1 MNISKVGDGKVVLLA
16 GGGKIFTDIA
26 AKFVKSER
34 SLKEIIASPYDK
46 KIVHNI
52 INSGHRAA
60 VEFDYFIFGVE
71 GYSRVTEVQLVR
83 KRIAS
88 YIIKSGRADKKG
100 KRSFDMVL
108 PDNVRSLSL
117 SFEVPLDLIKFQD
130 GTPLSEYLS
139 DGPNTL
145 PDHLKL
151 QIDTALI
158 LEMIEAWYA
167 QGVEDNIPEED
178 LRYLK
183 PQATEF
189 KGLIG
194 MNAHALLDW
203 FAIRCCKNAQAE
215 IRDMAT
221 KMLFLCKEAAP
232 DLFALAGPN
241 CKVLGYCPENGL
253 QHKECRGEVLAKSEA
268 MKILRGEDGVSQC
281 PLLTPRE
288 DAEKVNC
295 GTCRHWDPERQRC
308 REEERLKEV

>member
-34 SLKEIIASPYDK
+34 SLEEIIASPYDK
-46 KIVHNI
+46 KLVFNI
-52 INSGHRAA
+52 INSGHKAA

-88 YIIKSGRADKKG
+88 YLLKSGRVNKKG

-108 PDNVRSLSL
+108 PKNIQGFSTN
-117 SFEVPLDLIKFQD
+117 FEVPVSLLKLPD
-130 GTPLSEYLS
+130 GTPLSEHLGDSCLS
-139 DGPNTL
+139 
-145 PDHLKL
+145 HLSL
-151 QIDTALI
+151 QADALFI
-158 LEMIEAWYA
+158 LRLIESWYS
-167 QGVEDNIPEED
+167 QGVNEEIPEED

-194 MNAHALLDW
+194 MNAHALMDW
-203 FAIRCCKNAQAE
+203 FAVRCCKRAQTE
-215 IRDMAT
+215 IRDLAN
-221 KMLFLCKEAAP
+221 KMLALCKEAAP

-253 QHKECRGEVLAKSEA
+253 QHKECRGKVLAKSEA
-268 MKILRGEDGVSQC
+268 MKILREQIQQPIRRV
-281 PLLTPRE
+281 
-288 DAEKVNC
+288 V
-295 GTCRHWDPERQRC
+295 
-308 REEERLKEV
+308 